1 MLTQSTT
8 LIGTRQTKRP
18 MTDPHRVTQLLQ
30 RWSGGDSRAL
40 DELTPL
46 VYSEV
51 RKLARSYL
59 RRERPNHTL
68 QPTALVNE
76 AYIRL
81 VDQRRVQWQSRAHF
95 FGIAAQMMRR
105 VLVDHARMRQ
115 AEKRGSGENAVVLDE
130 ALGVSAGRGL
140 DLVRLDDALEALAV
154 LDARQAR
161 IVELR
166 FFGELSIEETAEVVQ
181 VSPATVKREWAA
193 ARTWLRRELE
203 RR

>member
-1 MLTQSTT
+1 MAAIRTDL
-8 LIGTRQTKRP
+8 P
-18 MTDPHRVTQLLQ
+18 MTDPHHVTQLLQ

>member
-1 MLTQSTT
+1 MADS
-8 LIGTRQTKRP
+8 
-18 MTDPHRVTQLLQ
+18 HNVTQLLQ

-81 VDQRRVQWQSRAHF
+81 VDQRRVQWQNRAHF

-115 AEKRGSGENAVVLDE
+115 AEKRGSGENAVVLDD
-130 ALGVSAGRGL
+130 ALAVSADRGV
-140 DLVRLDDALEALAV
+140 DLVRLDDALEALAA

-166 FFGELSIEETAEVVQ
+166 FFGELTIEETAEVVQ

>member
-1 MLTQSTT
+1 MAAIRTDL
-8 LIGTRQTKRP
+8 P
-18 MTDPHRVTQLLQ
+18 MTDPHHVTQLLQ

-76 AYIRL
+76 AYLRL

-115 AEKRGSGENAVVLDE
+115 AEKRGAGENAVALDE
-130 ALGVSAGRGL
+130 ALGVSTGRGL
-140 DLVRLDDALEALAV
+140 DLVRLDDALEALAA

-181 VSPATVKREWAA
+181 VSPATVKREWAV